1 MSRQGVADPVRA
13 LADYRRGDFL
23 FATQQRTLFAR
34 GVEREVP
41 FAGDS
46 AAGDAALLAEL
57 EGAATPLAVGVLP
70 FDMTAGPAPRL
81 VVPRELRVAGPA
93 HERVRALPTREV
105 GVPSRLV
112 AVPEQAAHVDAVAR
126 ALAPLRDG
134 ALRKVVLARALDVA
148 FATDVDAVSVL
159 HNLIADNPD
168 GFTYAVA
175 LPGGRTLVGASPE
188 LLVRRVGTRVVAH
201 PHAGT
206 APRSTDPDVDEAN
219 ARGLLASAKDK
230 TEHSLVVEAVV
241 EALRP
246 FCRTLDVPSAPSLA
260 PTPAVWHLGTE
271 ITGELADPDVSALAL
286 ATALHPTPAVCG
298 TPTAAARALVGE
310 LEPFDRDY
318 YAGAVGWVDAAG
330 DGEWAVAIRCAEIA
344 ERSMRLYAG
353 GGIVAA
359 SDPEAELA
367 ETSAKFTTLLQAM
380 GVDLDA

>member
-46 AAGDAALLAEL
+46 ALVAEL
-57 EGAATPLAVGVLP
+57 EDAATPLAVGVLP
-70 FDMTAGPAPRL
+70 FDLSDGPAPRL
-81 VVPRELRVAGPA
+81 VVPRELRVAGRA
-93 HERVRALPTREV
+93 HELVRALPAREV
-105 GVPSRLV
+105 GVPERPL
-112 AVPEQAAHVDAVAR
+112 AVPEQDKHVDAVAR
-126 ALAPLRDG
+126 ALVPLRDG
-134 ALRKVVLARALDVA
+134 VLRKVVLARVLDIA
-148 FATDVDAVSVL
+148 FAADVDPANVL
-159 HNLIADNPD
+159 HNLVADNPD
-168 GFTYAVA
+168 GFTYAAA
-175 LPGGRTLVGASPE
+175 LPGDRTLVGASPE
-188 LLVRRVGTRVVAH
+188 LLVRRYGTRVVAH

-230 TEHSLVVEAVV
+230 TEHALVVEAVV

-298 TPTAAARALVGE
+298 TPTDAARKLVGD

-318 YAGAVGWVDAAG
+318 YAGTVGWVDAAG

-344 ERSMRLYAG
+344 DRSMRLYAG

-359 SDPEAELA
+359 SDPEAELR
-367 ETSAKFTTLLQAM
+367 ETSAKFATLLQAM
-380 GVDLDA
+380 GVDIDP